1 MKNPEIKESNDQ
13 YISMWKVLAGDR
25 PGADLSEG
33 AGLSM
38 CWADSPFAFWNAV
51 FLTEQIADAGQLV
64 ARLNASADYMR
75 ARRHAGLVYVCEDY
89 LSGAA
94 KDNLD
99 AVAADAGLQF
109 ALDVRGMVGDIL
121 PLDAV
126 APHPTLQ
133 IRRVEDEEALMH
145 YADIN
150 SEGYGFPLEAG
161 RAGLAGSTLWK
172 QTAFSFMGYENGR
185 AVSTAAA
192 IVNQG
197 QLYLALVATRPEAQR
212 KGYGEATVR
221 HALQAAHQATG
232 LKRTSL
238 HATDAGFPV
247 YRRVGYHYVTK
258 FRTYQPTA

>member
-1 MKNPEIKESNDQ
+1 MKNAELVESNDQ
-13 YISMWKVLAGDR
+13 YISMWKVLAADR
-25 PGADLSEG
+25 DGADLSDST
-33 AGLSM
+33 GLSM

-51 FLTEQIADAGQLV
+51 FLTEQMADTTQLA
-64 ARLNASADYMR
+64 ARLQASADYMR
-75 ARRHAGLVYVCEDY
+75 SRRHAGLVYVCEDY

-94 KDNLD
+94 RQHLD
-99 AVAADAGLQF
+99 EIVADAGLEF

-121 PLDAV
+121 PFASV
-126 APHPTLQ
+126 APHSALE
-133 IRRVEDEEALMH
+133 IRRVEDEQALMH

-161 RAGLAGSTLWK
+161 RAGLAGSRFWK
-172 QTAFSFMGYENGR
+172 EVAFAFIGYENGR

-197 QLYLALVATRPEAQR
+197 QLYLALVATRPDAQR

-221 HALQAAHQATG
+221 HALHAAHQATG

-247 YRRVGYHYVTK
+247 YQRVGYHHVTK
-258 FRTYQPTA
+258 FKTYKPTA